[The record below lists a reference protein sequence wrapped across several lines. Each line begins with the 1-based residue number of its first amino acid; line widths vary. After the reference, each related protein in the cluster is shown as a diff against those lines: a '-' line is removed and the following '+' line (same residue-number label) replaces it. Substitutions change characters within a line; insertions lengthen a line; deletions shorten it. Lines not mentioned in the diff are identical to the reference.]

1 MDWRRLSPVSTDG
14 GRAAQRA
21 LGRAGMM
28 NGRNV
33 SPQPAGETPYVPQ
46 GWLLHFVRRHFVKR
60 LDIPEQEGYAHT
72 MQLIRDALKKAIRDS
87 GLSDRSLGIQAEV
100 NRQSIARFV
109 SGQTSLTL
117 DQVERLAEFFGLE
130 LRPIESAKPKKGRK

>member
-1 MDWRRLSPVSTDG
+1 
-14 GRAAQRA
+14 
-21 LGRAGMM
+21 MM
-28 NGRNV
+28 NGTNV
-33 SPQPAGETPYVPQ
+33 SPQTASETPYVPQ
-46 GWLLHFVRRHFVKR
+46 GWLLHFVRR
-60 LDIPEQEGYAHT
+60 LDIPEHEGYAHT

>member
-1 MDWRRLSPVSTDG
+1 M
-14 GRAAQRA
+14 
-21 LGRAGMM
+21 
-28 NGRNV
+28 
-33 SPQPAGETPYVPQ
+33 
-46 GWLLHFVRRHFVKR
+46 WLLHFVRR

-72 MQLIRDALKKAIRDS
+72 MKTIRDTLTKAIRDS

-117 DQVERLAEFFGLE
+117 EQAERLAQFFGLE
-130 LRPIESAKPKKGRK
+130 LRPVAKKGRK